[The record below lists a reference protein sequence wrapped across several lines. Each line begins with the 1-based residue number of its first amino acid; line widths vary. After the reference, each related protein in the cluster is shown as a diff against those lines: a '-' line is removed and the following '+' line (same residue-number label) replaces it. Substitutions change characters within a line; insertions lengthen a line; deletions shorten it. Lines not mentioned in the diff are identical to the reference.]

1 MKRVLAWM
9 LLLVMVLGMF
19 AGCKPKEDPTPTTDP
34 VTTAPQQ
41 SGVKGPGAQ
50 DAIDYLKSLYQDDGT
65 ETPVDYNRYGIV
77 RVGGIEFMIEWSV
90 DVAEDLVKIVVN
102 EDGTVTVDI
111 NEQCEEATPYV
122 LTATITDENGNTA
135 THSWNHILPKAQ
147 DMVEI
152 VKAAYALANGESL
165 PYQSRL
171 IGKIVSIDS
180 IWSDEYQ
187 NITVTIEVEGA
198 EDMPIKC
205 YRMKGNDN
213 TITVIKDLKVGNII
227 TVLGILKNYEGTIEF
242 DAGCILEKVEKGD
255 AVDAPTDPGE
265 ILKAAYA
272 LKQDEALPYQATLT
286 GTVTEIDSPYDPNY
300 GNISVVIEVEGYEQY
315 PILCY
320 RMKGTGVDEIAIDD
334 LITVTGIIKN
344 YKGTIEYD
352 AGCMM
357 IERVSGGGVAQKP
370 SSDAAKILA
379 DAAKLGVGEKL
390 PYRATLTGEIISVD
404 NAYSAQYANVTVTI
418 KVNGVKIQCFR
429 MVGDGIDQIRETD
442 TITVTGVIENYNG
455 KLEFGAKCN
464 LDSWEKGPRNVNYGS
479 LKEGVAY
486 RLYMDQKATGNTVY
500 FNGEVKSNRLQT
512 TTTGSKGVDVYA
524 ERHGKG
530 LRFYFMDGE
539 TKTYIE
545 IEEFTNDEGKQRG
558 GLKVTT
564 EPSCY
569 WVYNSDC
576 GVYIVN
582 LPTAGKYFL
591 GTYGT
596 YETISASWIG
606 YIDGSYSGGSTQY
619 VAKFI
624 EASKVQDGEPSD
636 TIVQGTAVENPA
648 VGTAYKF
655 GYYQNQVEGK
665 PFLAF
670 NGKMAGWY
678 YGTADAIANMVDV
691 YLEEADGGYHIY
703 FMDGNTKTYLDIV
716 PRDNDATKVN
726 VVMQTSGKH
735 TVWSLNLEHK
745 YVYATEVGSE
755 WYLGT
760 FGTNTSISASLT
772 SYISDTSLIGVS
784 QFCAWFSEV
793 EEVEAPE
800 PTDPEPSDP
809 QPSEPA
815 GTATLVTQPVYATA
829 YKLGMQLPDGKI
841 LYLTGETTD
850 VNYRLAASTNVAE
863 AADFYLEEV
872 PGQVGGAYLYFMNG
886 NTKTYVRVYHRT
898 DGDPGYG
905 KGSLELV
912 TSAPSEFF
920 GWSVDANTLI
930 YDYDGNNAYYMG
942 TYDYKGS
949 IYENAAVS
957 NTSYISGNNA
967 SKIDVSQFPVH
978 FYTVEEGGNEPE
990 ATDPE
995 VTEPEATEPTTG
1007 MVADPAANTAYK
1019 LGMQL
1024 PDGRLLYLTGETT
1037 DVNYRLAASTD
1048 VADAKD
1054 FYLEAVSGGYLLYFM
1069 DGNTKTYVRVY
1080 HRQDGDPGYGKGS
1093 LELVTSA
1100 PSEVMIY
1107 DKTAN
1112 TLIYDYDGNNAYYM
1126 GTYDYK
1132 GSIYENAAV
1141 SNTSY
1146 ISGNNA
1152 SKIDVSQF
1160 PVHFYTVE
1168 EGGNEP
1174 EATDPEVTEPEVT
1187 EPEVTEPTVSGDG
1200 YIKVTS
1206 EAEFT
1211 SGQYVMI
1218 VSTGYAPGVYENK
1231 WLTAVQPVVSGN
1243 TVTDPAGGV
1252 WTLTVNGSTVT
1263 ITDANGVAVKP
1274 KGGNNNG
1281 ILDGSYEWSWSFED
1295 GTFSFHGTGSDT
1307 VILASNTS
1315 TDPQYGGFNRFRGYK
1330 NTTISNSPSDYPCAF
1345 TLYKLSEG
1353 TGVEPE
1359 VTEPE
1364 VTEPEATEPEATN
1377 PDVSEPEIYSF
1388 IIVAEDAGVAMTTV
1402 SQDKTYGYMPK
1413 TDVTVVDGVLNG
1425 ITVDNVFYMVTIE
1438 EGEDYAIVYM
1448 VDYYGRVLY
1457 MTGTHNSCNFAN
1469 EIPAEGAEWKLTLT
1483 EDGRVYITNILM
1495 NKTVGY
1501 SAEHGSFGVYPDAS
1515 KHTALLLVPVTIIEE
1530 DPDATEPEATEPEA
1544 TEPTAGSSATYSF
1557 ANYTAGT
1564 AYGAEEEHYLDEN
1577 MTVFTYECYFTKQ
1590 LRLYQDDNGD
1600 GRAVFTSS
1608 KAISSVVINAGYR
1621 VADLEVYGS
1630 VDGEN
1635 WVLID
1640 TISHPTKDA
1649 YDDYSVQF
1657 PADAQYKYMKLD
1669 AVGGQIRIPYITFN
1683 FAG

>member
-272 LKQDEALPYQATLT
+272 LKKNEALPYQATLT
-286 GTVTEIDSPYDPNY
+286 GRVIEIDSPYDPNY
-300 GNISVVIEVEGYEQY
+300 GNISVVIEVEGYPQY
-315 PILCY
+315 PMLCY

-344 YKGTIEYD
+344 YNGTIEYD

-357 IERVSGGGVAQKP
+357 IERISGGGVAQKP

-390 PYRATLTGEIISVD
+390 PYRATLTGEIVSVD
-404 NAYSAQYANVTVTI
+404 NAYDPNYGNVTVTI
-418 KVNGVKIQCFR
+418 KVNGVKIQCYR

-829 YKLGMQLPDGKI
+829 YKLGVKMPDGTI
-841 LYLTGETTD
+841 MYLTGATAD
-850 VNYRLAASTNVAE
+850 VNYRLAISANVSE

-942 TYDYKGS
+942 TYDYQGTIHDDVS
-949 IYENAAVS
+949 VS
-957 NTSYISGNNA
+957 NTYYITGNNA
-967 SKIDVSQFPVH
+967 SKVDVTQFPVR
-978 FYTVEEGGNEPE
+978 FYTVEESGDEPDVTEPDVTEPSVEVPTYVTSVEAGKEYKLGFVQGSNGNVLMFFNGEVANKYYGGSTESWDDAVTVVLETANGGYYLSYTKADGTKMYVNVVASGTYTNFTMAETASSVYTFDTE
-990 ATDPE
+990 YNTLVTNLGDKVCYLGTYNTYNTFSASTYDKISNATSYPARLYVMEESTEPE
-995 VTEPEATEPTTG
+995 VTE
-1007 MVADPAANTAYK
+1007 
-1019 LGMQL
+1019 
-1024 PDGRLLYLTGETT
+1024 
-1037 DVNYRLAASTD
+1037 
-1048 VADAKD
+1048 
-1054 FYLEAVSGGYLLYFM
+1054 
-1069 DGNTKTYVRVY
+1069 
-1080 HRQDGDPGYGKGS
+1080 
-1093 LELVTSA
+1093 
-1100 PSEVMIY
+1100 
-1107 DKTAN
+1107 
-1112 TLIYDYDGNNAYYM
+1112 
-1126 GTYDYK
+1126 
-1132 GSIYENAAV
+1132 
-1141 SNTSY
+1141 
-1146 ISGNNA
+1146 
-1152 SKIDVSQF
+1152 
-1160 PVHFYTVE
+1160 
-1168 EGGNEP
+1168 
-1174 EATDPEVTEPEVT
+1174 PEVTEPEVT

-1295 GTFSFHGTGSDT
+1295 GTFTFHGTGSDT
-1307 VILASNTS
+1307 VVLASNTS

-1377 PDVSEPEIYSF
+1377 PDVSEPAIYPF
-1388 IIVAEDAGVAMTTV
+1388 VIVAEDAGVAMTTV
-1402 SQDKTYGYMPK
+1402 AQGSTYGYLPK

-1425 ITVDNVFYMVTIE
+1425 ITADNVFYMVTIE
-1438 EGEDYAIVYM
+1438 EGDDYAIVYM

-1457 MTGTHNSCNFAN
+1457 MTGTYNSCNFSD

-1557 ANYTAGT
+1557 ANYTAAAQYEDVT
-1564 AYGAEEEHYLDEN
+1564 RQLDDVVSVSV
-1577 MTVFTYECYFTKQ
+1577 TQCHFTKQ
-1590 LRLYQDDNGD
+1590 IRIYQDDEYD
-1600 GRAVFTSS
+1600 GNAVFTST
-1608 KAISSVVINAGYR
+1608 KAIKSIVLNAGHK
-1621 VADLEVYGS
+1621 ASDLKVYGS

-1635 WVLID
+1635 WVEVD
-1640 TISHPTKDA
+1640 TVSIAATTTDVTT
-1649 YDDYSVQF
+1649 YGNYTVEM
-1657 PADAQYKYMKLD
+1657 PAGTSYKYLKLD
-1669 AVGGQIRIPYITFN
+1669 AVSAQIRIANITFN
-1683 FAG
+1683 FAE